1 MYQID
6 VSPGNLQ
13 MYTSSNKTHKNV
25 EGLSPG
31 MKQKKIIIE
40 TCVIFNNLFIM
51 KALISGY

>member
-13 MYTSSNKTHKNV
+13 MNTSSNKTHKNV